1 MEYTIR
7 PAAAEDLPRLLELYR
22 DYFRGLLDRGMNY
35 ELNEE
40 TLPRVLETRIRSRLI
55 LTAVA
60 EDETGALLGFVFCSI
75 LRLSQEFLCRGQGS
89 VGFLNDLYVVPAA
102 RRQGLARR
110 LTAYA
115 EDWLR
120 ENGIET
126 LELQVLPGNAEARAY
141 WDRQGMTPVAI
152 WCSKPLI

>member
-1 MEYTIR
+1 MEYAIR

-60 EDETGALLGFVFCSI
+60 TSPDGSLCGFVFCSI
-75 LRLSQEFLCRGQGS
+75 LRLSPEYLCAGASS
-89 VGFLNDLYVVPAA
+89 VGFLNDLYVAPSA
-102 RRQGLARR
+102 RHQGMAGALA
-110 LTAYA
+110 AYA
-115 EDWLR
+115 ENWLR
-120 ENGIET
+120 EQGIGVM
-126 LELQVLPGNAEARAY
+126 ELNFLTGNDAARDF
-141 WDRQGMTPVAI
+141 WEQRGMEPVAVV
-152 WCSKPLI
+152 CKKTL